1 MRPPW
6 RWLSACLVAAG
17 ISVFG
22 LTAQER
28 LERRP
33 SRPNILFL
41 FPAGADG
48 DVGGMSD
55 HTEVP
60 VRDLDADSRLLPPR
74 TVTTFSSKLFADSAI
89 DFLKGHSGPAPF
101 FAYVAFTA
109 PHDPRQPP
117 PEDPREATGD
127 SAHSQV
133 LLVANATVGREQ
145 QYRRVGE
152 PVRQLSVVQASEAA
166 KNVEA
171 STE

>member
-1 MRPPW
+1 M
-6 RWLSACLVAAG
+6 
-17 ISVFG
+17 F
-22 LTAQER
+22 
-28 LERRP
+28 
-33 SRPNILFL
+33 
-41 FPAGADG
+41 
-48 DVGGMSD
+48 GGMSD
-55 HTEVP
+55 HTKVP

-74 TVTTFSSKLFADSAI
+74 TVTTFSSELFADSAI

-117 PEDPREATGD
+117 PEYLREYGD

-152 PVRQLSVVQASEAA
+152 LVRQLSVVQG
-166 KNVEA
+166 
-171 STE
+171 